1 MKKNICLITGFI
13 LMSFFLTSTNDY
25 AADGK
30 IGFINLRE
38 IMQNSNAGKKAGG
51 ELKKLYN
58 KKHEGLA
65 VAEGELKK
73 LQDELDKQGSLMI
86 ETARREL
93 GTTYQ
98 KELRDYKLMVQDVN
112 DELQKRD
119 QEMFQKLM
127 PGIIKAI
134 NNVAEKEKRVA
145 IFLVRVPNAPIAY
158 YSKENDITSKVID
171 ELNTAEE

>member
-13 LMSFFLTSTNDY
+13 LISFLLTSTNGY

-30 IGFINLRE
+30 IGFINIRE
-38 IMQNSNAGKKAGG
+38 IIQKSNAGKKSGA
-51 ELKKLYN
+51 ELKNLYD
-58 KKHEGLA
+58 KKHEGIA
-65 VAEGELKK
+65 AAEGELKK
-73 LQDELDKQGSLMI
+73 LKDELDKQATIMT

-98 KELRDYKLMVQDVN
+98 KKLRDYKLMVQDVN

-145 IFLVRVPNAPIAY
+145 IFLAGVPNAPVAY

-171 ELNTAEE
+171 EFNKSND

>member
-1 MKKNICLITGFI
+1 MKINICLITGFI
-13 LMSFFLTSTNDY
+13 RMSFLLTSTNGY

-30 IGFINLRE
+30 IGFINIRE
-38 IMQNSNAGKKAGG
+38 IIQKSNAGKKAGA
-51 ELKKLYN
+51 ELKNLYD
-58 KKHEGLA
+58 KKHEGIA
-65 VAEGELKK
+65 AAEGELKK
-73 LQDELDKQGSLMI
+73 LKDELDKQATIMI

-98 KELRDYKLMVQDVN
+98 KKLRNYQLMVQDVN

-119 QEMFQKLM
+119 QKMFQKLM

-145 IFLVRVPNAPIAY
+145 IFLVGVPNAPVAY

-171 ELNTAEE
+171 EFNKSND